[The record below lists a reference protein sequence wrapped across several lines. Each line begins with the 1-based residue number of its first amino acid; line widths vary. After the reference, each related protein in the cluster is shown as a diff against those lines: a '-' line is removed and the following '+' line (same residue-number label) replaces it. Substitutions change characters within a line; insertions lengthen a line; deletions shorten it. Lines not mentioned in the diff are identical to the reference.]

1 MKIPRLIPLWFDE
14 EMVAGPQAGFQ
25 GGFDARNQLDL
36 LLPAGVVVVADQI
49 TVAVQKKGGMAR
61 HRPSQPNLPTIARE
75 WKGGLTEGAG
85 GVEPT
90 LIQA

>member
-1 MKIPRLIPLWFDE
+1 
-14 EMVAGPQAGFQ
+14 
-25 GGFDARNQLDL
+25 
-36 LLPAGVVVVADQI
+36 VVVVADEV
-49 TVAVQKKGGMAR
+49 TVAVEEKGGMAG